1 MYRKMDLGMWRE
13 EVGGRLHPSIKRGDC
28 AQDDNRG

>member
-1 MYRKMDLGMWRE
+1 MYGKMDLGKWRE
-13 EVGGRLHPSIKRGDC
+13 EVCGRLHPSIKGDEC